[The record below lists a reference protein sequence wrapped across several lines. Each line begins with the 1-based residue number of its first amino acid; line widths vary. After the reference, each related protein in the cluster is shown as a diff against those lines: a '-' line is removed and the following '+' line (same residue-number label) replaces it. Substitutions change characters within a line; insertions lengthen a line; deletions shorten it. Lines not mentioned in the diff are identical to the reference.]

1 MSIYIHYLVIAVI
14 WCIRLRSRTH
24 MLTYLRECKKRF
36 CEHDSPGGRECIS
49 RSLRTPSEEFGKN
62 CQYFRGSSLQPRELR
77 FGHGSWCLSTRTQ
90 SLLFLKL
97 RFVGSYSTLNH
108 DLSRRKKSSRERN
121 KLNLSI
127 ASGQSLKYSSVIGVE
142 VYVMETWSKLFRK
155 IIWAR
160 FHRLKPRFLDFSM
173 KFETQRINQKS
184 RFEAVESCSDYFS
197 EQFWSC
203 FDHINL
209 HTDQGWVFQALA
221 WCNREIEL
229 VPLSGRFFGSAQIM
243 V

>member
-1 MSIYIHYLVIAVI
+1 MNIVL
-14 WCIRLRSRTH
+14 
-24 MLTYLRECKKRF
+24 KKK
-36 CEHDSPGGRECIS
+36 HQWIS
-49 RSLRTPSEEFGKN
+49 RSWRTPVRESVKYWQNFN
-62 CQYFRGSSLQPRELR
+62 GSSPQPRKLR
-77 FGHGSWCLSTRTQ
+77 FGYGSWCLSTRTQ

-142 VYVMETWSKLFRK
+142 VYVMETWLKLFRK

-160 FHRLKPRFLDFSM
+160 FHRLKPRFLVHSLGFR
-173 KFETQRINQKS
+173 FRGGIQKS
-184 RFEAVESCSDYFS
+184 RFEAVESCSDDFS

-229 VPLSGRFFGSAQIM
+229 VPLSGTFFAPAQIM